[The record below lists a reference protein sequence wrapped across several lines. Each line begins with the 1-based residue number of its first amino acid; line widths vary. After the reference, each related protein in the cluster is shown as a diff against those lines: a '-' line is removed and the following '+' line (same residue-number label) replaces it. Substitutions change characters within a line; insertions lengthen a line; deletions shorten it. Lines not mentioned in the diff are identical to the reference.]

1 MADVQSSIASSVLFQ
16 DHKKM
21 SYGGNYLQKEWEG
34 KFVVLPTLQKK
45 FRLLEASAI
54 SRLEY
59 ETSDGKRTEVYVTNL
74 PVWQVQ

>member
-16 DHKKM
+16 DYKKV
-21 SYGGNYLQKEWEG
+21 SYRGNYLQKEWEG
-34 KFVVLPTLQKK
+34 RFVLLPTLQKK

-59 ETSDGKRTEVYVTNL
+59 EASSGNVIEVYVTNS
-74 PVWQVQ
+74 PVWQIL

>member
-16 DHKKM
+16 DYKKV

-34 KFVVLPTLQKK
+34 KFVLLPTLQKK

-54 SRLEY
+54 SKLEY
-59 ETSDGKRTEVYVTNL
+59 EAPNGDMVEVYVTNS
-74 PVWQVQ
+74 PVWQIL

>member
-16 DHKKM
+16 DYKIV

-34 KFVVLPTLQKK
+34 KFVVLPTLQRK

-59 ETSDGKRTEVYVTNL
+59 ELPCGKAVDVYVTNS
-74 PVWQVQ
+74 PVWQVL